1 MKSPNRTFQVGF
13 SQGQLMVRVY
23 IHSFLKNLPAF
34 WMRSSSGGFEGLW
47 SSVTRAGSALQLKT
61 PRESPQLEKMTYLGL
76 INTEHTVVPD
86 LSSPLATSGIF
97 LETEKNHVK
106 LSPYRK

>member
-1 MKSPNRTFQVGF
+1 LTATVN
-13 SQGQLMVRVY
+13 
-23 IHSFLKNLPAF
+23 SFLKNLPAF
-34 WMRSSSGGFEGLW
+34 WMRSSSGGFDGLW

-97 LETEKNHVK
+97 LENEKKNHVK
-106 LSPYRK
+106 YRPKSNGILFSKLFRPTVRKKLF

>member
-1 MKSPNRTFQVGF
+1 MNRVR
-13 SQGQLMVRVY
+13 QGSR
-23 IHSFLKNLPAF
+23 SKNLPAF

-47 SSVTRAGSALQLKT
+47 SSVTRTGSPFPLKT

-97 LETEKNHVK
+97 LETEKKTCQVQTLKKMNG
-106 LSPYRK
+106 